1 MIFLRLEK
9 IFILGLCLCVTMIC
23 LTACRREKIEY
34 NTEETG
40 TGDEGET
47 SVQLQ
52 NGIPQH
58 IEDSLTS
65 GAGEITINADVL
77 NIESYGEL
85 PVAIME
91 IKDWSEQDIKNYA
104 EAVFD
109 KGSAEVVLPIARWSK
124 EELLDG
130 EAEVQ
135 SKIKELGYTAETI
148 YNNPD
153 YMYLGNKLGEIQH
166 YIEKYNENNVIENDG
181 GYKWIS
187 RDVSIEEET
196 YEMLTCQVKG
206 TIGGQTYC
214 MYVQKWGYQQSCG
227 LMIFPEKGQNFAE
240 MAWSWGTDY
249 IYAERVA
256 PDAPIGADNIC
267 SITEQEAVQQ
277 AEAFVNQLG
286 IQGLSVSDTYQAR
299 VYTNKF
305 DEETGDRYSEQETKG
320 YLVYFGRAMGGC
332 STPCVD
338 SYLQTECSGVKEEH
352 INGIIQYTEG
362 ERSYGYE
369 GGTVWVTDDGVEHFQ
384 YLNPM
389 EVSEIPAEQAE
400 VMDFGQAYESAMKYM
415 QEKDRGY
422 EIDKIRLCMG
432 RVKYEDSYA
441 LVPVWCYEFDSSL
454 SDIISHRNAV
464 LVNAIDGSII
474 DAYSGN
480 IIER

>member
-1 MIFLRLEK
+1 MTFLRLEK
-9 IFILGLCLCVTMIC
+9 KFVLSLCLCAAMTC
-23 LTACRREKIEY
+23 LTACGRKEIVY

-40 TGDEGET
+40 TGDEGAT

-109 KGSAEVVLPIARWSK
+109 KGSAEIVLPIARWSK

-130 EAEVQ
+130 EAEIQ
-135 SKIKELGYTAETI
+135 AKIEELGYTAETI
-148 YNNPD
+148 YNSPD
-153 YMYLGNKLGEIQH
+153 YEYLGNKLGEIR
-166 YIEKYNENNVIENDG
+166 YFIENYDENNVLENDG
-181 GYKWIS
+181 SYKWIS
-187 RDVSIEEET
+187 REISAEEET

-214 MYVQKWGYQQSCG
+214 MYVQKWGLEQSCG
-227 LMIFPEKGQNFAE
+227 LMIFPEKAQYFAE
-240 MAWSWGTDY
+240 QSWRNIY
-249 IYAERVA
+249 IDAERVA

-286 IQGLSVSDTYQAR
+286 IQGLAVSDTYQAR
-299 VYTNKF
+299 VYTNKI
-305 DEETGDRYSEQETKG
+305 DEETGDGYSEQETKG
-320 YLVYFGRAMGGC
+320 YLVYFGRTMGGC
-332 STPCVD
+332 STPCVE
-338 SYLQTECSGVKEEH
+338 SYLRTECVGMKEEH
-352 INGIIQYTEG
+352 INGTIQYSEG

-369 GGTVWVTDDGVEHFQ
+369 GVTVWVTDDGVEHFQ

-389 EVSEIPAEQAE
+389 EVSEISAEQAE

-415 QEKDRGY
+415 QEKGYQY

-432 RVKYEDSYA
+432 RVQYEDSYA
-441 LVPVWCYEFDSSL
+441 LVPVWSYEYEISF
-454 SDIISHRNAV
+454 SDVVSYREAV
-464 LVNAIDGSII
+464 LVNAMDGSII
-474 DAYSGN
+474 EIGSGRPV
-480 IIER
+480 E

>member
-1 MIFLRLEK
+1 MTFLRLEK
-9 IFILGLCLCVTMIC
+9 IFILGLCMCVAMTC
-23 LTACRREKIEY
+23 LTACGREEIVY
-34 NTEETG
+34 NTEEMG
-40 TGDEGET
+40 TGEEGET

-65 GAGEITINADVL
+65 GTGEITINADVL

-135 SKIKELGYTAETI
+135 AKIKELGYTTETI
-148 YNNPD
+148 YNSPD
-153 YMYLGNKLGEIQH
+153 YEYLGNKLLEIRY
-166 YIEKYNENNVIENDG
+166 YIENYNENNVLENDG
-181 GYKWIS
+181 SYKWIS
-187 RDVSIEEET
+187 REESIEEET
-196 YEMLTCQVKG
+196 YEWLTCQVKG

-214 MYVQKWGYQQSCG
+214 MYMRKWGYKQSCV

-240 MAWSWGTDY
+240 NTYVFDE
-249 IYAERVA
+249 IDAERVA

-305 DEETGDRYSEQETKG
+305 DEETGDGYSEQETKG
-320 YLVYFGRAMGGC
+320 YLVYFGRTMGGC

-338 SYLQTECSGVKEEH
+338 SYLQSECFGMKEEH
-352 INGIIQYTEG
+352 INGTIQYTEG

-369 GGTVWVTDDGVEHFQ
+369 GVTVWVTDDGVEQFQ

-389 EVSEIPAEQAE
+389 EVSEITAEQAE
-400 VMDFGQAYESAMKYM
+400 VMDFGQAYESATKYM
-415 QEKDRGY
+415 QEKGHDY

-432 RVKYEDSYA
+432 RVQYEDSYA
-441 LVPVWCYEFDSSL
+441 LVPVWCYEYDISF
-454 SDIISHRNAV
+454 SDIISHRDAV

-474 DAYSGN
+474 EIGSGRPV
-480 IIER
+480 E